1 MRDAQLCAAHA
12 RVWPQQLV
20 SNTRNPRFIERGS
33 LIFVQLCSNGRGAI
47 AIPAVAVAKSPLTQR
62 LGGQH
67 GEEEKGKGGGEE
79 GRKEDEAPEEEVG
92 SRHFTV
98 FDIAL
103 MSVTASH
110 GPAAAK

>member
-1 MRDAQLCAAHA
+1 MRDAQLNVAHTCLK
-12 RVWPQQLV
+12 PQQLV
-20 SNTRNPRFIERGS
+20 SNTRNPPFIERGS
-33 LIFVQLCSNGRGAI
+33 LIFVQLCSNGRGVT

-67 GEEEKGKGGGEE
+67 GEEEKSKGGGEE

-92 SRHFTV
+92 SRHFKV
-98 FDIAL
+98 SDIAL
-103 MSVTASH
+103 MLVTASH

>member
-1 MRDAQLCAAHA
+1 MLAIRA
-12 RVWPQQLV
+12 R
-20 SNTRNPRFIERGS
+20 TYY
-33 LIFVQLCSNGRGAI
+33 I
-47 AIPAVAVAKSPLTQR
+47 ATHSW

-67 GEEEKGKGGGEE
+67 GEEEKSKGGGEE

-98 FDIAL
+98 FDISL
-103 MSVTASH
+103 MSTAASH